1 MNITTKRFCAA
12 SAALTI
18 WIALVWFT
26 AWDFPPSQWRPE
38 GRLVAA
44 IVGIFLFASG
54 LSYPFK
60 EPHP

>member
-12 SAALTI
+12 SAALAF
-18 WIALVWFT
+18 WIALIWFT
-26 AWDFPPSQWRPE
+26 TWGSPPSQWAAEDRFA
-38 GRLVAA
+38 AA